1 MIHALDNRHA
11 PLRPF
16 ADATV
21 VPLSARGDA
30 AHDDSRA
37 PLIEEMTRHMAVQQ
51 FVESLMQGEPE
62 LTGVPAVSLDG
73 EY

>member
-11 PLRPF
+11 PLGLRTDM
-16 ADATV
+16 AV
-21 VPLSARGDA
+21 VPLSARMDDA
-30 AHDDSRA
+30 SDGGAS
-37 PLIEEMTRHMAVQQ
+37 LIEEMTRHIAVQQ
-51 FVESLMQGEPE
+51 FVEALMQGEPE